1 MAYAAE
7 APHAFTPREQQVL
20 VLLSGGETYRGI
32 ARRLGISEH
41 TVDTYLRHLRTKTGT
56 ANRTQLAVLAARL
69 GYQPDPAAI
78 AADPPAPLR
87 PRP

>member
-1 MAYAAE
+1 MARTTE

-32 ARRLGISEH
+32 ARRLGISQH

-56 ANRTQLAVLAARL
+56 ANRTQLAVLAAQL
-69 GYQPDPAAI
+69 GYRPTPPTTASGHRPA
-78 AADPPAPLR
+78 
-87 PRP
+87 